1 MLRFAIIAAVCVGAA
16 LSLPQIVTG
25 FFGDAPP
32 LTEVGATTAAP
43 EPMAEEEVAVAAVEL
58 DEPYIPVANRQTVV
72 RRDDSGHF
80 VVNARIKGKE
90 IPAMIDTGATTIALT
105 IDTARALG
113 IEPERNDF
121 TLDAYTANGRVR
133 AAPVMLPEV
142 RIGKVRVRDV
152 EAMVISGDGLD
163 ITLIGMSFL
172 NRLERY
178 EQSGGELVLVE

>member
-1 MLRFAIIAAVCVGAA
+1 MLRFAIIAAVFVGVA
-16 LSLPQIVTG
+16 LSLPQFVSGI
-25 FFGDAPP
+25 FGDAPP
-32 LTEVGATTAAP
+32 LTDGTTAVVTEP
-43 EPMAEEEVAVAAVEL
+43 EPAAEAAVAAVEL

-72 RRDDSGHF
+72 HRDDSGHF
-80 VVNARIKGKE
+80 IVNARIKGKE
-90 IPAMIDTGATTIALT
+90 IPAMIDTGASTIAIT

-113 IEPERNDF
+113 IEPDRNDF
-121 TLDAYTANGRVR
+121 TVDAYTANGRVR

-152 EAMVISGDGLD
+152 EAMVLSGDGLD
-163 ITLIGMSFL
+163 VTLIGMSFL